1 MGQGPDIQSRTR
13 EDNVGMRR
21 PISNLISTCIGIAI
35 AFGALTAASPTPAWA
50 AENGWVRGEI
60 RLNIRTGAGTQFK
73 IVGVAKTGD
82 GVEILK
88 REDGW
93 TKIRLKGNSGKPR
106 EGWIPEGYLKASPPP
121 TLRLAQAE
129 EEVSRLTNE
138 FNALREETQA
148 LREKEAALTLAD
160 GVQATHIEELTR
172 ENMRLH
178 AGDRYPEWITGA
190 SILAAGMLL
199 GSLIYRASTRR
210 QQTRIRL

>member
-1 MGQGPDIQSRTR
+1 
-13 EDNVGMRR
+13 MRR
-21 PISNLISTCIGIAI
+21 PVLGSIGLYTAIAIGIGI
-35 AFGALTAASPTPAWA
+35 GLGALSTSLPTAAWA

-82 GVEILK
+82 GVEIIQ
-88 REDGW
+88 REEGW
-93 TKIRLKGNSGKPR
+93 TKIRIQGDAGKSR
-106 EGWIPEGYLKASPPP
+106 EGWIPEGYLKANPPP

-129 EEVSRLTNE
+129 EEVSRLTTE
-138 FNALREETQA
+138 FKTLAEETQA
-148 LREKEAALTLAD
+148 LREKEAALTTAD
-160 GVQATHIEELTR
+160 SAQEARIKELTR
-172 ENMRLH
+172 ENMKLH

-199 GSLIYRASTRR
+199 GSVLYRASTRR